1 MGLVRE
7 RNRASTTRDK
17 PLLRE
22 SRHTFAHKAAL
33 SFILVLCALWVT
45 VVGTQGEELTFTAS
59 VDRTRVGLDDSLT
72 FTVSVSGKD
81 MGGISEPQ
89 LPSLEQFEIVGTNSS
104 SSSQFSIV
112 NGKMTSSK
120 TIDYIYS
127 LRPLDVGKTT
137 IGAATLKFKGKT
149 YQTEPIDIQ
158 VVAGSVSGKNQKGPS
173 PGMQEPQAPSVPED
187 LMGPDLFLRAEID
200 HKKVFQNQQV
210 TVTYA
215 LYNRTSLANIQY
227 GQQPT
232 FTGFWTE
239 EMYTADRLNF
249 QQKVIGGKRYQV
261 AVLKKLAL
269 FPTTS
274 GDIEIEPMELI
285 CDLQVRSRDIFDF
298 WGRTKR
304 VRIASEPATIVVQPL
319 PQIGKPPSFTG
330 AVGQFSLKASV
341 DQSQVKAGEPLKLT
355 VEIRGQ
361 GNLKTL
367 PPPGL
372 PALDNFKSFEPEV
385 QEDISPAGNKI
396 GGAKTYQY
404 VLIPKEQGQYRIES
418 LQLPYFDPAR
428 KTYHIA
434 NTQPIAIEVLPGEKS
449 EFPLVVGL
457 GREEIKVVGQ
467 DIRYIKPSSV
477 VLKNQGEDLFR
488 NRFFW
493 VLQIVPLMAVCF
505 AMVARRRRDRI
516 SRDAGYARYRR
527 AHRQARQGLGAA
539 QKLMR
544 PEVSA
549 QFYGAVAK
557 VLSDYLGDKLNLSA
571 CGITTPQLRD
581 ELEKHQVE
589 EPLLQEV
596 LDFAQ
601 TCDYSRFAPA
611 SSQLADMETI
621 LKHVRDLLARLEKSD
636 L

>member
-1 MGLVRE
+1 L
-7 RNRASTTRDK
+7 TTRDRTILGEF
-17 PLLRE
+17 P
-22 SRHTFAHKAAL
+22 HIFTHKTIL
-33 SFILVLCALWVT
+33 SLILVLCAIWGT
-45 VVGTQGEELTFTAS
+45 VVRTQGAELTFTAS
-59 VDRTRVGLDDSLT
+59 VDRTQVGLDDSLT
-72 FTVSVSGKD
+72 LTVSVSGKD
-81 MGGISEPQ
+81 VGGISEPQ
-89 LPSLEQFEIVGTNSS
+89 LPSLEQFEVVGTNSS

-137 IGAATLKFKGKT
+137 IGAATLKFKGQT

-158 VVAGSVSGKNQKGPS
+158 VVAGSVSGKSQKGRS
-173 PGMQEPQAPSVPED
+173 PGIRTPQAPSVPEE
-187 LMGPDLFLRAEID
+187 LAGQDLFVRAEFD
-200 HKKVFQNQQV
+200 RRKVFQNQQV

-215 LYNRTSLANIQY
+215 LYNRTSLTNVQY

-239 EMYTADRLNF
+239 EIYAADRLNF

-274 GDIEIEPMELI
+274 GDIEIEPMELL

-304 VRIASEPATIVVQPL
+304 VRIASEPATIMVQPL
-319 PQIGKPPSFTG
+319 PQGGKPPSFTG

-341 DQSQVKAGEPLKLT
+341 DQNQVKAGEPLKLT
-355 VEIRGQ
+355 VEVRGQ

-367 PPPGL
+367 LPPQL
-372 PALDNFKSFEPEV
+372 PALDNFTSFEPEV
-385 QEDISPAGNKI
+385 QEDISPAGNAI

-418 LQLPYFDPAR
+418 LKLPYFDPAG
-428 KTYHIA
+428 KAYHIA
-434 NTQPIAIEVLPGEKS
+434 STKPIAIDVLPGEKG

-477 VLKNQGEDLFR
+477 VLKNQRDDLFR

-493 VLQIVPLMAVCF
+493 ILQIVPLMAVCC
-505 AMVARRRRDRI
+505 AIVARRRRDRI

-527 AHRQARQGLGAA
+527 AHRQARQGLRAA

-544 PEVSA
+544 AESLP

-557 VLSDYLGDKLNLSA
+557 VLYDYLGDKLNISA
-571 CGITTPQLRD
+571 CGVTAQQLRD
-581 ELEKHQVE
+581 ELKKYQLEGQLLE
-589 EPLLQEV
+589 EI
-596 LDFAQ
+596 LDFTQ

-611 SSQLADMETI
+611 SAQLADMETI
-621 LKHVRDLLARLEKSD
+621 LKRVRNLLARLEKSD

>member
-1 MGLVRE
+1 M
-7 RNRASTTRDK
+7 
-17 PLLRE
+17 PILRE
-22 SRHTFAHKAAL
+22 AVNMFVHKAAHL
-33 SFILVLCALWVT
+33 LILVLCALWVS
-45 VVGTQGEELTFTAS
+45 VVGTQGAELTFTAS
-59 VDRTRVGLDDSLT
+59 VDRTRVGLDDSLIL
-72 FTVSVSGKD
+72 TVSVSGKD
-81 MGGISEPQ
+81 IGGISEPQ
-89 LPSLEQFEIVGTNSS
+89 LPSLEQFEIVGSNSS

-127 LRPLDVGKTT
+127 LRPLDVGKST
-137 IGAATLKFKGKT
+137 IGAATLKFKGQT
-149 YQTEPIDIQ
+149 YRTEPIDIQ
-158 VVAGSVSGKNQKGPS
+158 VVAGSVSGKSQTGQS
-173 PGMQEPQAPSVPED
+173 PGIRAPQAPSVPEE
-187 LMGPDLFLRAEID
+187 LLGEDLFVRAEFD
-200 HKKVFQNQQV
+200 QKKVFLNQQV

-215 LYNRTSLANIQY
+215 LYNRTSLANVQY

-239 EMYTADRLNF
+239 EMYAADRLNF

-285 CDLQVRSRDIFDF
+285 CDIQVRSRDIFDF

-319 PQIGKPPSFTG
+319 PLDGKPPSFTG

-341 DQSQVKAGEPLKLT
+341 DRSQVKAGEPLKLS

-367 PPPGL
+367 PPLQP
-372 PALDNFKSFEPEV
+372 PALDNFKSFEPEI
-385 QEDISPAGNKI
+385 QEDIAPAENTI

-418 LQLPYFDPAR
+418 FKLPYFDPAR
-428 KTYHIA
+428 KTYHMA
-434 NTQPIAIEVLPGEKS
+434 STTPIAIDVLPGERG

-467 DIRYIKPSSV
+467 DIHYIKPSSV
-477 VLKNQGEDLFR
+477 VLKNQRDDLYR

-493 VLQIVPLMAVCF
+493 AFQMVPLMAVGC
-505 AMVARRRRDRI
+505 AIVARRRRDRI
-516 SRDAGYARYRR
+516 TRDVGYARYRR
-527 AHRQARQGLGAA
+527 AHRRARQGLRAA

-544 PEVSA
+544 PESSA
-549 QFYGAVAK
+549 QFYGTVAK
-557 VLSDYLGDKLNLSA
+557 VLFDYLGDKLNISA
-571 CGITTPQLRD
+571 CGTTARQLRD
-581 ELEKHQVE
+581 ELERHRVE
-589 EPLLQEV
+589 DKLLEEI

-611 SSQLADMETI
+611 SSQLADMESI
-621 LKHVRDLLARLEKSD
+621 LKRLRDLLARLEKSN